1 MLILRCAAK
10 DEVLLF
16 DLAVQARCWHG
27 EAPGRLLERTEK
39 ERCSLVSVD
48 VNDKMREQFVWL
60 LEGCWFVPQL
70 LLTMC

>member
-1 MLILRCAAK
+1 MLSLRCAAK

-39 ERCSLVSVD
+39 ERCS
-48 VNDKMREQFVWL
+48 
-60 LEGCWFVPQL
+60 
-70 LLTMC
+70 